1 MVVTFWQGML
11 TSEGQDTR
19 DLVCSNH
26 SNPWSYKV
34 EFELLTDVN
43 YTSMNKKL
51 NIFWKET
58 KGMTFDISLSGSPSS
73 ICHSLDPSSPSVSF
87 PVF

>member
-51 NIFWKET
+51 NIF
-58 KGMTFDISLSGSPSS
+58 
-73 ICHSLDPSSPSVSF
+73 
-87 PVF
+87 